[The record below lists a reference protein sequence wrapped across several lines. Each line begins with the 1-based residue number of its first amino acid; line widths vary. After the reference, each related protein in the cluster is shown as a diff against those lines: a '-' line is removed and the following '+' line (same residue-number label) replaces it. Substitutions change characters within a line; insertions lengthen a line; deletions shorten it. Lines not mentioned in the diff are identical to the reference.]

1 MPGSSKAVVAPEV
14 PAPLHSGLP
23 APILDLPGGQTDL
36 RGHLEGLSR
45 AHENDFR
52 ASSIAG
58 RLMRHSR
65 GGRVLDAGCGSGLL
79 SLRLHRSGRVVVS
92 VDAGAPM
99 VEFTR
104 RTLASGGFGDADV
117 RLMPLERLDELGRG
131 SFDEVFCCD
140 VIEHVEDDLL
150 ALQQLLSILA
160 PGGRLILTVPAHP
173 SLFGERDRRMGHY
186 RRYTRAALV
195 SVFERAGFEIRSVR
209 WWNLSGFLLNVLGS
223 RLKPAG
229 FGESFRYGERST
241 AGRFGHWL
249 LNRWFHLF
257 ENHVPVPVGLT
268 LIVVADAPSQR
279 TTPPRRRT

>member
-1 MPGSSKAVVAPEV
+1 MPRDPQAAVVPPAAAPER
-14 PAPLHSGLP
+14 SGIP
-23 APILDLPGGQTDL
+23 SPILDLPAERADL
-36 RGHLEGLSR
+36 RGHLEGLAR

-58 RLMRHSR
+58 RLLRHSR

-79 SLRLHRSGRVVVS
+79 SLRLHRRGREVVS
-92 VDAGAPM
+92 VDAGAAM

-104 RTLASGGFGDADV
+104 RTLLEGGFAGADV
-117 RLMPLERLDELGRG
+117 RLLPLERLEELNES
-131 SFDEVFCCD
+131 SFAEVFCCD

-150 ALQQLLSILA
+150 ALRRLRTILA

-173 SLFGERDRRMGHY
+173 FLFGERDRRMGHY

-195 SVFERAGFEIRSVR
+195 SAFERAGFHIRSVR
-209 WWNLSGFLLNVLGS
+209 WWNLSGFLLNTLGS
-223 RLKPAG
+223 YLKPRG
-229 FGESFRYGERST
+229 FSEGFRYGRRSR
-241 AGRFGHWL
+241 ASRAGHWL

-268 LIVVADAPSQR
+268 LIVVAER
-279 TTPPRRRT
+279 

>member
-1 MPGSSKAVVAPEV
+1 MPGAPKAVVASEV
-14 PAPLHSGLP
+14 PTPVRSGVP
-23 APILDLPGGQTDL
+23 AEVLDLPEGRADL
-36 RGHLEGLSR
+36 RGHIEGLARS
-45 AHENDFR
+45 HEDDFR

-65 GGRVLDAGCGSGLL
+65 GGRVLDAGCGSGSL
-79 SLRLHRSGRVVVS
+79 SLRLHRGGRSVVS

-99 VEFTR
+99 VEVTR
-104 RTLASGGFGDADV
+104 RTLSEAGFERADV
-117 RLMPLERLDELGRG
+117 RRLPLERLEELGLG
-131 SFDEVFCCD
+131 TFDEFFCCD

-150 ALQQLLSILA
+150 ALCRLRAALA

-173 SLFGERDRRMGHY
+173 FLFGERDRRMGHY

-195 SVFERAGFEIRSVR
+195 SVFERAGFAIRSVR
-209 WWNLSGFLLNVLGS
+209 WWNLSGFLLNAAGS

-229 FGESFRYGERST
+229 FCEGFRYGERSR
-241 AGRFGHWL
+241 AGRLGHWL

-268 LIVVADAPSQR
+268 LIVVADER
-279 TTPPRRRT
+279 PRGVSRES